1 MFKKRSVSILAQAV
15 VETFVSSNEQGVARE
30 RLCFGS
36 AMVLRRKLLDKRE
49 ARIIQRLKSVAK
61 LPVTTIAEVTERDK
75 CSIYKVISDKPLF
88 LKRGAK
94 GKLQKKDIDRCV
106 KVIRDMIKN
115 AKARFEITLAMIKKR
130 AKCHVDDKVLRKALA
145 SRKIKFR
152 RPRSKPLLTLADRK
166 ARFKFAKLYRG
177 KTVSWWLKMIH
188 LHIDLKNFPVYTN
201 HRARHLASM
210 REVRGAYRTL
220 GEGLD
225 EAYVVLPKDLRFNP
239 GATSCRIAA
248 GVGGGRVR
256 LWHEVG
262 KKWTG
267 KTAAEMYKGPLL
279 SALRRGWPKR
289 RSWKVLEDN
298 DPTGFKSKKGE
309 AAKAEA
315 KICVFEIPKRSP
327 DLNVC
332 DYALWKQVS
341 RTMRRQEKKF
351 AETKKESRSR
361 YIARLHRVA
370 KGLSKTFIKKSIGDM
385 VRRCRKLYAA
395 KGGHFQEGGR

>member
-1 MFKKRSVSILAQAV
+1 
-15 VETFVSSNEQGVARE
+15 
-30 RLCFGS
+30 
-36 AMVLRRKLLDKRE
+36 MVLARRKLLEHRE
-49 ARIIQRLKSVAK
+49 AHIIKRLKSVAK
-61 LPVTTIAEVTERDK
+61 LPVATIARVTERDK
-75 CSIYKVISDKPLF
+75 KSIYRVISNKALF

-94 GKLQKKDIDRCV
+94 EKLSKNDIDRCV
-106 KVIRDMIKN
+106 GVIRAMVKN

-130 AKCHVDDKVLRKALA
+130 AKIFVDDKVLRKALA

-152 RPRSKPLLTLADRK
+152 RPRSKPLLTKEDRI
-166 ARFKFAKLYRG
+166 ARFKFAKKYRE
-177 KTVSWWLKMIH
+177 KTLSWWLKKIH

-201 HRARHLASM
+201 GRARHLASM

-225 EAYVVLPKDLRFNP
+225 EAYVVIPKDMRFNP
-239 GATSCRIAA
+239 GAQSCRIAA

-267 KTAAEMYKGPLL
+267 KKAADLYKGPLL
-279 SALRRGWPKR
+279 HALRRGWPTR
-289 RSWKVLEDN
+289 RTWEVLEDN
-298 DPTGFKSKKGE
+298 DPTGFKSKAGE
-309 AAKAEA
+309 AAKAES
-315 KICVFEIPKRSP
+315 KICIFKIPERSP

-351 AETKKESRSR
+351 AQTKKESRSQ
-361 YIARLHRVA
+361 YIARLHKAA
-370 KGLSKTFIKKSIGDM
+370 KGLSKTFINKSRQREDTFKRVV
-385 VRRCRKLYAA
+385 VRRISCQQLR
-395 KGGHFQEGGR
+395 